1 MLNFFGDGNQ
11 FSQKRLRAPQD
22 VGLGRQKNFGNRDYT
37 GEHVSNHVET
47 DTFDN
52 YEDEKMNE
60 ISNDLGLDIKNRI
73 LEEIRRRLPQ
83 IVQNSIPNLVTN
95 QDTNRQVIATKQ
107 DTNSRVIATKQDTNS
122 QVIETKQE
130 TNSQVITTKQ
140 DKIAHAVSTPA
151 DTIRLTLQQ
160 TPIYPALHTA
170 GIKPTPYNELQQ
182 DYTSVAQTQG
192 QTNPKILQKNLSEHK
207 ESNKKQKQ
215 PQAVSTPADTTRLRP
230 QKVLAQGPGYAY
242 EQVYTVPVQAAPVP
256 APTPL
261 LTQSVL
267 LNQNQPQLAPIL
279 VEDTRE
285 FKVKTV

>member
-60 ISNDLGLDIKNRI
+60 ISNDLGLDIKNQI

-83 IVQNSIPNLVTN
+83 IVKNSIPNLVTN

-122 QVIETKQE
+122 R
-130 TNSQVITTKQ
+130 VITTKQ
-140 DKIAHAVSTPA
+140 EKIAHAVSTPA

-160 TPIYPALHTA
+160 TPIYTALQSA
-170 GIKPTPYNELQQ
+170 RIKPTPYNELQQ

-207 ESNKKQKQ
+207 ESNNKHKQ
-215 PQAVSTPADTTRLRP
+215 PQAVSTPADTTRLQP
-230 QKVLAQGPGYAY
+230 QKVSPQGPGYAY
-242 EQVYTVPVQAAPVP
+242 PVPVQAAPVP
-256 APTPL
+256 APTP